1 MYPGKIL
8 RIGREAPTMFDI
20 TLKGRRHLV
29 RVLTAV
35 TTAGMI
41 GSSLPGSI
49 CYAGDYGAPAVS
61 VNETLSDNEART
73 RIDIYTEEDLAELAK
88 NCHSDTWSEDKD
100 VFLMEDISLSGND
113 FTNIPTFSGY
123 FDGQGHTIRGY
134 VYGGD
139 GYVTGLFRYAD
150 EDAEIKDLTLM
161 GTVRAEGDKE
171 VTGGI
176 VGINRGLVSG
186 CKFVGSVE
194 GKNIIG
200 GIAAINEASGIIENC
215 ENQASISGYYFTGGI
230 TGKNYGLV
238 NFCNNKGDINSSSE
252 WVTGDD
258 EMNENIIND
267 LTGSGV
273 RDVKVRS
280 GIDTGGVAGYSKG
293 ILIRSSNDGTIG
305 YPHTG
310 YNVGGIAG
318 RQSGIITS
326 CVNRG
331 SIRGRKD
338 VGGVVGQM
346 EPFLQIDDTE
356 SVSTSVDQLHD
367 MIDDLLDDMDSGN
380 ATLGSD
386 FDELKNMA
394 DSALDTSDDLA
405 DNFEDYINTNTDTI
419 NKLGDRADDVTDMM
433 PEVVDNVT
441 AAADKADGVSDAL
454 GDMSD
459 AVSGITDFSDADKK
473 LLDEAQGKIDAE
485 REKSDEQNKI
495 ISENAADIDSILFNE
510 DGSPRVPTDEERS
523 KLGDDMSA
531 IASAGI
537 EQEKSLIIISEQLG
551 NMEEIYK
558 KYVTEGAKDA
568 GDSAKEAKKRTDDAL
583 DSLQKAQNGVSDI
596 VTYLNASEDL
606 KMVGISRT
614 IEDGQDRLKS
624 QMDGMSDIMGRMADD
639 AESYPTQVNDDI
651 RKINDQLKHIYD
663 LLEDKAE
670 DLNDGPEASYEDI
683 SELAILTATQGKVS
697 YALNEGEI
705 KGDINIGGIA
715 GSMALDKDDPEENAA
730 GSVDISLGG
739 KYTSQNVL
747 YYCTNYGYVSS
758 KNDGAGGIVGF
769 MKHGVTSDCMAYGP
783 VESTG
788 GSYVGGICGQSLSV
802 IRDCYVLCT
811 LSGDNYIGGI
821 AGYGST
827 ISGCYSMPTVLEANG
842 KCGAIAG
849 QIEIDDDTEVPHLE
863 TVTGNYYVSNSL
875 YGIDEISYGGSAEPI
890 SYEDLLAKPECP
902 SAFAHLTVRYYIDL
916 DERDDESDLYD
927 LGSEDLSYGDPLTDL
942 HYPDIPAKPGYYG
955 KWPDIESGTVS
966 GNLVLVAEYVK
977 AVEVVE
983 SDSRESASANRALVL
998 VDDSFDDGAVLKA
1011 EIVNEPVFYTD
1022 RGGFEEHVIYHVT
1035 VSGNSLSGST
1045 VFRLRLLDPYGK
1057 KRKVFGYDGSKWQ
1070 ELELEERGGY
1080 LEVRM
1085 NGTEGY
1091 FCIAKE
1097 NDYTVIYVSAACVA
1111 ILALIVV
1118 ISTGRRRRRKKK

>member
-1 MYPGKIL
+1 MGSILIVLAVLLFTFMSAGMPVLLIAVIEGAIWINFASPTMQKTNIVFFMSELIVSSIQMGANIDYAIVISGRFNELRDKMPKKEAIIETLNFAFPTIVTSGSMMALAGVFIGQLSSDGAISGIGQCLGRGTIISIFLVMFVLPQILLIGEKVIEKTSFKVSVPIKLDRGLGLMQVDGLVRGQVNGMVVGEMHAVVRGEVNALVSLGKMTPL
-8 RIGREAPTMFDI
+8 SSDMEAELPEELKRINYDPEDVSGENAEDRKEAPTMFDI
-20 TLKGRRHLV
+20 ALKGRRHLV

-41 GSSLPGSI
+41 GSSLPGRI
-49 CYAGDYGAPAVS
+49 CYADGYDAPAVS
-61 VNETLSDNEART
+61 VNGTLSDNEART

-176 VGINRGLVSG
+176 VGINRGLVSR

-394 DSALDTSDDLA
+394 DSALDTSDELA

-419 NKLGDRADDVTDMM
+419 NNLGDRADDVTDMM

-454 GDMSD
+454 G
-459 AVSGITDFSDADKK
+459 
-473 LLDEAQGKIDAE
+473 
-485 REKSDEQNKI
+485 
-495 ISENAADIDSILFNE
+495 
-510 DGSPRVPTDEERS
+510 
-523 KLGDDMSA
+523 
-531 IASAGI
+531 
-537 EQEKSLIIISEQLG
+537 
-551 NMEEIYK
+551 
-558 KYVTEGAKDA
+558 
-568 GDSAKEAKKRTDDAL
+568 
-583 DSLQKAQNGVSDI
+583 
-596 VTYLNASEDL
+596 
-606 KMVGISRT
+606 
-614 IEDGQDRLKS
+614 
-624 QMDGMSDIMGRMADD
+624 
-639 AESYPTQVNDDI
+639 
-651 RKINDQLKHIYD
+651 
-663 LLEDKAE
+663 
-670 DLNDGPEASYEDI
+670 
-683 SELAILTATQGKVS
+683 
-697 YALNEGEI
+697 
-705 KGDINIGGIA
+705 
-715 GSMALDKDDPEENAA
+715 
-730 GSVDISLGG
+730 
-739 KYTSQNVL
+739 
-747 YYCTNYGYVSS
+747 
-758 KNDGAGGIVGF
+758 
-769 MKHGVTSDCMAYGP
+769 
-783 VESTG
+783 
-788 GSYVGGICGQSLSV
+788 
-802 IRDCYVLCT
+802 
-811 LSGDNYIGGI
+811 
-821 AGYGST
+821 
-827 ISGCYSMPTVLEANG
+827 
-842 KCGAIAG
+842 
-849 QIEIDDDTEVPHLE
+849 
-863 TVTGNYYVSNSL
+863 
-875 YGIDEISYGGSAEPI
+875 
-890 SYEDLLAKPECP
+890 
-902 SAFAHLTVRYYIDL
+902 
-916 DERDDESDLYD
+916 
-927 LGSEDLSYGDPLTDL
+927 
-942 HYPDIPAKPGYYG
+942 
-955 KWPDIESGTVS
+955 
-966 GNLVLVAEYVK
+966 
-977 AVEVVE
+977 
-983 SDSRESASANRALVL
+983 
-998 VDDSFDDGAVLKA
+998 
-1011 EIVNEPVFYTD
+1011 
-1022 RGGFEEHVIYHVT
+1022 
-1035 VSGNSLSGST
+1035 
-1045 VFRLRLLDPYGK
+1045 
-1057 KRKVFGYDGSKWQ
+1057 
-1070 ELELEERGGY
+1070 
-1080 LEVRM
+1080 
-1085 NGTEGY
+1085 
-1091 FCIAKE
+1091 
-1097 NDYTVIYVSAACVA
+1097 
-1111 ILALIVV
+1111 
-1118 ISTGRRRRRKKK
+1118 

>member
-1 MYPGKIL
+1 
-8 RIGREAPTMFDI
+8 MFDI
-20 TLKGRRHLV
+20 TLKSRKYLA
-29 RVLTAV
+29 RVLTTV
-35 TTAGMI
+35 TAAGMI
-41 GSSLPGSI
+41 GSTMSGSV
-49 CYAGDYGAPAVS
+49 CYAGGYNAPTVS
-61 VNETLSDNEART
+61 VNESLSDNEART
-73 RIDIYTEEDLAELAK
+73 RIEIYTESDLAELAK

-100 VFLMEDISLSGND
+100 VVLMSDISLSGD
-113 FTNIPTFSGY
+113 EFTNIPTFRGH

-134 VYGGD
+134 IYGGD

-150 EDAEIKDLTLM
+150 EGAEIKDLTLM
-161 GTVRAEGDKE
+161 GSVYATGDEE

-176 VGINRGLVSG
+176 VGINRGLISG
-186 CKFVGSVE
+186 CKFVGRVE
-194 GKNIIG
+194 GKNVTG
-200 GIAAINEASGIIENC
+200 GIAAINEASGTLDNC
-215 ENQASISGYYFTGGI
+215 ENQAVVYGYYFTGGI
-230 TGKNYGLV
+230 TGKNYGLI
-238 NFCNNKGDINSSSE
+238 NFCNNKGDVNSSSE

-258 EMNENIIND
+258 EMNENIISD
-267 LTGSGV
+267 LTENGV
-273 RDVKVRS
+273 KDVKVRS
-280 GIDTGGVAGYSKG
+280 GIDTGGIAGYSKG
-293 ILIRSSNDGTIG
+293 ILIRSSNDGTVG

-318 RQSGIITS
+318 RQSGIVTS

-331 SIRGRKD
+331 SVCGRKD

-346 EPFLQIDDTE
+346 EPFLQVDDTG

-386 FDELKNMA
+386 FDELKNIA
-394 DSALDTSDDLA
+394 DSALDTSDELA
-405 DNFEDYINTNTDTI
+405 DNFEDYINSNTDTI
-419 NKLGDRADDVTDMM
+419 NKLGDRADDVTGML

-441 AAADKADGVSDAL
+441 DASKKADEVSDAL

-459 AVSGITDFSDADKK
+459 AVSGITDFSDKDKK
-473 LLDEAQGKIDAE
+473 LLEEAQGKIDE
-485 REKSDEQNKI
+485 EKASSDRQSEI
-495 ISENAADIDSILFNE
+495 ISANAADIDSILFNE
-510 DGSPRVPTDEERS
+510 DGTPRVPNSEERS
-523 KLGDDMSA
+523 RLADDMSA
-531 IASAGI
+531 IAAAGI
-537 EQEKSLIIISEQLG
+537 EQERSLMVISQQLAD
-551 NMEEIYK
+551 MEEIYK
-558 KYVTEGAKDA
+558 GYITDGAKDA
-568 GDSAKEAKKRTDDAL
+568 ASDAKTAKEKTDDAL
-583 DSLQKAQNGVSDI
+583 DSIQKAQNGVSDI

-606 KMVGISRT
+606 QMVGISRT
-614 IEDGQDRLKS
+614 IEEGEDTLKS
-624 QMDGMSDIMGRMADD
+624 QMDGMSDIMGRLADD
-639 AESYPTQVNDDI
+639 AENYPTKVNDDI

-663 LLEDKAE
+663 LLEDRAE
-670 DLNDGPEASYEDI
+670 DINDGPGENFEDV
-683 SELAILTATQGKVS
+683 SELAVLTATQGKVS
-697 YALNEGEI
+697 YALNEGEV

-769 MKHGVTSDCMAYGP
+769 MKHGVASDCMSYGP

-827 ISGCYSMPTVLEANG
+827 ISGCCSMPTVSAANG

-849 QIEIDDDTEVPHLE
+849 QIEIDEDTEEPHLD
-863 TVTGNYYVSNSL
+863 TVTGNYYVSDSL

-890 SYEDLLAKPECP
+890 SYEELLARPECP
-902 SAFAHLTVRYYIDL
+902 SAFAHLTIRYYIDL
-916 DERDDESDLYD
+916 DESEDESELYD
-927 LGSEDLSYGDPLTDL
+927 LGSEDLSYGDALTDL
-942 HYPDIPAKPGYYG
+942 HYPDIPVKTGYYG
-955 KWPDIESGTVS
+955 KWPEVGSGTVS

-983 SDSRESASANRALVL
+983 SDGRESTSANRALVL
-998 VDDSFDDGAVLKA
+998 VDDSFDDGAALDA
-1011 EIVNEPVFYTD
+1011 EIVTEPAFYSEK
-1022 RGGFEEHVIYHVT
+1022 GSFSEHVIYHVT
-1035 VSGNSLSGST
+1035 LSGNSLSGSKE
-1045 VFRLRLLDPYGK
+1045 FRLRLLDPYGG
-1057 KRKVFGYDGSKWQ
+1057 KRRVFVYDGSKWQ

-1080 LEVRM
+1080 LEVKM
-1085 NGTEGY
+1085 TGTEGY

-1097 NDYTVIYVSAACVA
+1097 SDYTVIYAVSAVV
-1111 ILALIVV
+1111 ALIILIIAVK
-1118 ISTGRRRRRKKK
+1118 TGRKKKKKQAPIV